1 MEVFFLYNFNSK
13 MIVLSGIFI
22 ALIIIFTHVLAI
34 QTLFLRISFGFLPLA
49 VYASICGPLYGAFIG
64 ALADILGCLIF
75 SPGFYF
81 PGFTIST
88 ALSGYIYGYYFHDKP
103 VSLKRICI
111 VFIFL
116 FCSVDMLLNTFWL
129 SLLYHKAATAFL
141 LSRFI
146 KNIIFLPINIIVFS
160 VVYKTIQKYLQK
172 NFVILNKKS

>member
-1 MEVFFLYNFNSK
+1 MYNFNSK

-88 ALSGYIYGYYFHDKP
+88 S
-103 VSLKRICI
+103 
-111 VFIFL
+111 
-116 FCSVDMLLNTFWL
+116 L
-129 SLLYHKAATAFL
+129 SLSLIHISEPTRPY
-141 LSRFI
+141 
-146 KNIIFLPINIIVFS
+146 
-160 VVYKTIQKYLQK
+160 
-172 NFVILNKKS
+172 